1 MEERRRLRLLR
12 QNNGKSDGEEICE
25 FFGIYILSHLST
37 IIDKNNCGLYRD
49 SGLLVLRNVNGQQRD
64 RVGKNV
70 IQLLKD
76 IGFLIA
82 IETNLKINNFLYI
95 TFNLKNGTSKAYKK
109 TK

>member
-1 MEERRRLRLLR
+1 MDNR
-12 QNNGKSDGEEICE
+12 EIV
-25 FFGIYILSHLST
+25 F
-37 IIDKNNCGLYRD
+37 
-49 SGLLVLRNVNGQQRD
+49 
-64 RVGKNV
+64 GKNV